1 MSIRRFKIG
10 IRTAAGF
17 VVALAFILGLGLFSL
32 KQMVEISQS
41 SAEIAEDWLPRQR
54 VLGDIQASINFFRT
68 QELLHVMADFNQEII
83 DADERMK
90 EAQKVLLGHMD
101 AYKELISSDEEN
113 NLYQKLL
120 NVWKDYLATH
130 DEMIELSRVK
140 FKEEAREIMTGAS
153 NERLEQLRKVYLSLS
168 DYAAAGADSAKSRAQ
183 VLYSDAEKLMI
194 MAIGLAAVITVAFAV
209 FLTRSINKPLVAVVE
224 AARYIADNDLSHRIE
239 VEGQDEISDLQRAL
253 AEMQDGLRN
262 TLTQITSA
270 ATQVNSASENL
281 SELTQ
286 DSTNA
291 LTKQNNEIQ
300 MAATAVTE
308 MSAAVDE
315 VAQHANNASEVSQS
329 TESISRDGRHQVKET
344 RQSLVELT
352 SSVSKTAEEIQA
364 LADQI
369 NEITR
374 VLEVIGGIAEQT
386 NLLALNAAIEAARA
400 GEQGRGFSV
409 VADEVRALAHRT
421 QESTQEITQIIEG
434 IQSVSRKAVTS
445 MSASNDHTH
454 KTLSLA
460 EAADSALEEIMR
472 MVGQINEMNI
482 SIATASEEQAQ
493 VAREVDRNLVN
504 IRDVADHTAEGAE
517 KTSHASGEL
526 ARLAQDL
533 SGVVANFKL

>member
-1 MSIRRFKIG
+1 MSIRRFRIG

-32 KQMVEISQS
+32 KQMGEISQS

-54 VLGDIQASINFFRT
+54 ALGDIQASINFFRT

-90 EAQKVLLGHMD
+90 AAQKRLLDQMA
-101 AYKELISSDEEN
+101 AYKELISSEEEN
-113 NLYQKLL
+113 ALYQKLQDAW
-120 NVWKDYLATH
+120 NNYLTTH

-140 FKEEAREIMTGAS
+140 FKEEAREMMTGAS
-153 NERLEQLRKVYLSLS
+153 NVRLEQLRNVYLSLS
-168 DYAAAGADSAKSRAQ
+168 DFAAAGADAAKSRAQ
-183 VLYSDAEKLMI
+183 VLYNEAKSLMI
-194 MAIGLAAVITVAFAV
+194 MAIGLAAVITIAFAI
-209 FLTRSINKPLVAVVE
+209 FLTRSINRPLVAVVK
-224 AARYIADNDLSHRIE
+224 AARYIAGNDLTHTIE

-253 AEMQDGLRN
+253 AEMQDRLRN
-262 TLTQITSA
+262 TLQQVTSA
-270 ATQVNSASENL
+270 ATKVNSASENL
-281 SELTQ
+281 NELTQ
-286 DSTNA
+286 DSTSA
-291 LTKQNNEIQ
+291 MTKQNNEIQ

-352 SSVSKTAEEIQA
+352 SSVSNTAEEIQA
-364 LADQI
+364 LAERI

-421 QESTQEITQIIEG
+421 QESTQEIAQIIES
-434 IQSVSRKAVTS
+434 IQSVSRKAVSS
-445 MSASNDHTH
+445 MTASNEHTH

-460 EAADSALEEIMR
+460 EAADTALEEIMK

-504 IRDVADHTAEGAE
+504 IRDVADHTAEGVQRTAG
-517 KTSHASGEL
+517 ASSEL
-526 ARLAQDL
+526 AELAQDL
-533 SGVVANFKL
+533 SGVVISFKL

>member
-101 AYKELISSDEEN
+101 AYKELISSEEEN
-113 NLYQKLL
+113 ALYQKLL

-168 DYAAAGADSAKSRAQ
+168 DYAAAGADAAKSRAQ
-183 VLYSDAEKLMI
+183 ILYNDAEKLMI
-194 MAIGLAAVITVAFAV
+194 MAIGLAAIITIAFAV
-209 FLTRSINKPLVAVVE
+209 FLTRSINKPLVSVLE
-224 AARYIADNDLSHRIE
+224 AARHIADNDLSHEIT
-239 VEGQDEISDLQRAL
+239 VEGQDEISDLQQAL
-253 AEMQDGLRN
+253 AEMQERLRN
-262 TLTQITSA
+262 TLQQITSA

-329 TESISRDGRHQVKET
+329 TETISRDGRHQVKET

-352 SSVSKTAEEIQA
+352 SSVSNTAEEIQD
-364 LADQI
+364 LANQI

-421 QESTQEITQIIEG
+421 QESTREITQIIEG
-434 IQSVSRKAVTS
+434 IQSVSKKAVSS
-445 MSASNDHTH
+445 MSSSNDHTH

-460 EAADSALEEIMR
+460 EAADAALEEIMR

-482 SIATASEEQAQ
+482 SIATASEEQAH

-517 KTSHASGEL
+517 KTSHASIEL